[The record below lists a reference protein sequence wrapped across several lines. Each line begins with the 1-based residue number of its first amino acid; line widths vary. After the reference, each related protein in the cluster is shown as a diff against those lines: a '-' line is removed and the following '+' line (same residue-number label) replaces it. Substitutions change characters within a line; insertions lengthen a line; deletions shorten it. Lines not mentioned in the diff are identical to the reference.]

1 MHSKGGLLELKCGP
15 ELPIEEK
22 YKHWGRASPWLM
34 SGNPRDLIMP
44 IDGDDGFFPTSGNE
58 MKPEVVN
65 SSRKYRLRVLVCA
78 PSNSALDEIIFRL
91 LKTGVRDENVRAYTP
106 KIVRIGL
113 KPHHSVEAVS
123 QRCCE
128 YLVLFS
134 SSNSSLKGCNYQ
146 VVELSVTVEMVW
158 YKIIKIVVLVNSDV
172 GDPVQLP
179 ATVISPVAEKL
190 GYGTSLFKRFQ
201 RAGYPV
207 KMLKTQYRMHPEIR
221 SFPSKE
227 FYDEA
232 LEDGSDVQDQTTR
245 EWHKYRY
252 FGPFCFFDIHEG
264 KESQPSG
271 SGSWVNTDE
280 IEFVLAIHQVKLLQ
294 EKFQEMFGV
303 ESKKVAD
310 IGTIDGF
317 QGREKDVIFS
327 CVRASK
333 DRGIGFVADFRRMNV
348 GITRAKSSV
357 LVVGSAS
364 TLKRDEH
371 WSNLVESAEKRDC
384 LFKVVEMNAFENIA
398 KKYPGQVGKPYA
410 SFLNDEYLESMKAV
424 TKDAQMVDEMDN
436 EETNVPYNAGG
447 DADQA
452 PVEDNDYGEG
462 YGDGDV
468 GGFITS
474 GSCCDSLIRFQKKG
488 MGSHKARIPQ
498 RKILVAVGLILGSTH
513 CTC

>member
-1 MHSKGGLLELKCGP
+1 MLAGLSLLTNFVISTGFGLYWATHASSVSIGPSILICWFGALIFPVRLTCSPLRGGLLELKCGP

-146 VVELSVTVEMVW
+146 
-158 YKIIKIVVLVNSDV
+158 I

-280 IEFVLAIHQVKLLQ
+280 IEFVLAMYNKL
-294 EKFQEMFGV
+294 
-303 ESKKVAD
+303 
-310 IGTIDGF
+310 
-317 QGREKDVIFS
+317 
-327 CVRASK
+327 
-333 DRGIGFVADFRRMNV
+333 
-348 GITRAKSSV
+348 ITMYPA
-357 LVVGSAS
+357 
-364 TLKRDEH
+364 LKL
-371 WSNLVESAEKRDC
+371 SICN
-384 LFKVVEMNAFENIA
+384 
-398 KKYPGQVGKPYA
+398 YKP
-410 SFLNDEYLESMKAV
+410 L
-424 TKDAQMVDEMDN
+424 
-436 EETNVPYNAGG
+436 
-447 DADQA
+447 
-452 PVEDNDYGEG
+452 
-462 YGDGDV
+462 
-468 GGFITS
+468 
-474 GSCCDSLIRFQKKG
+474 
-488 MGSHKARIPQ
+488 
-498 RKILVAVGLILGSTH
+498 
-513 CTC
+513 